1 MKSAK
6 HHWDEFLSKMWFHE
20 NQTKAAWVKIQDCT
34 QDISHVL
41 MNKKCKERKMKIIL
55 KRTIALLL
63 ALELFLIPGVSLV
76 CAQQK
81 EKQTVK
87 VAVTDFP
94 HYLAEDN
101 EGNHSGYAYDYLM
114 DIAEYT
120 GWKYEFEEMTLK
132 QAHEAVQNGG
142 VDIVV
147 GERRGRKWVKKVS
160 FSEIP
165 MGQDSTVLCVNPE
178 NNKYAFNDFEAFD
191 GKKIAVLRESGR
203 IDVLKEELEDADVQA
218 ELVSFDNDEAVKKA
232 LEDGEVDA
240 ALMSSIRCEENH
252 KIAARMDYDSLY
264 FMMNRS
270 RPELKKAL
278 DAAQKEIH
286 IANPYYE
293 DELNQKHYSNVGKKV
308 AFTAEEKDF
317 VDHAKNLKVAV
328 DPDWCPMSY
337 YDEKKNGYSGIIID
351 FFERIGAYTGIS
363 FEYVPDEGPKKNK
376 RDLQTGKID
385 LLACVIYQKEL
396 GHAYEIKKTEPY
408 YSDSLTAVMNQDVND
423 YQDAGCRVAAK
434 TGYPL
439 FQWDEERNKYK
450 NLTYYSNYQACI
462 DEVNDGK
469 QDVAFIPNYCA
480 GYLTGHSYYQKIKA
494 YAVPDSDYD
503 YCIGVPTT
511 QDQRL
516 IGVLNKSIA
525 NLSQET
531 RNDIVQRN
539 LQSLNKQ
546 YNVRDFFHD
555 NASIIMFVL
564 VIIMCVIALVVLR
577 IWKLQKEKNAELKE
591 AIHKA
596 DEANAAKSDFLSR
609 MSHDI
614 RTPMNAI
621 VGMTNFAIEEIGN
634 PEKVREYL
642 GKIDSSS
649 KVLLGLVNDVL
660 DMAKIESKELV
671 LTPSRYDYNE
681 FIETLTTM
689 FTLTCQEK
697 KVEFEVN
704 PGNIDVTLLV
714 DKARFNKIFINVLS
728 NAIKYTP
735 EGGKVT
741 FDVQNIEQHRGRLSC
756 DFIITDTGIGMSKEF
771 MEHMY
776 DPFTQENTQET
787 ANIQGTGLGMSI
799 VKNLVELM
807 GGQIEVNSRLGKGTS
822 VKLHMD
828 IETVEKKPEMQRNTE
843 LQYEVSLEGKQVL
856 LVEDHPLNTEI
867 AKRILEKKGIVVT
880 CAENGQVAVDLFA
893 KSEEHFFKLILMDI
907 RMPVMDGLEATR
919 KIRAMQ
925 RADATTVPIIALSAN
940 AFDEDGEQSRKVGM
954 NAHLAKPFDK
964 DQLYTTLR
972 QWISE

>member
-1 MKSAK
+1 MK
-6 HHWDEFLSKMWFHE
+6 
-20 NQTKAAWVKIQDCT
+20 V
-34 QDISHVL
+34 
-41 MNKKCKERKMKIIL
+41 IL

-63 ALELFLIPGVSLV
+63 VLELFLIPGAGFV

-81 EKQTVK
+81 ERRSVK

-94 HYLAEDN
+94 HYLSEDG
-101 EGNHSGYAYDYLM
+101 EGEHSGYAYDYLV

-120 GWKYEFEEMTLK
+120 GWKYEFEQMTLK
-132 QAHEAVQNGG
+132 QAYKAIEDGD
-142 VDIVV
+142 VDIIV
-147 GERRGRKWVKKVS
+147 GERRGRRWVKKVS
-160 FSEIP
+160 FSDLP

-178 NNKYAFNDFEAFD
+178 NNDYAFNDFKAFD
-191 GKKIAVLRESGR
+191 GKKIAVLKKSGR
-203 IDVLKEELEDADVQA
+203 IDVLKKELADADAKA
-218 ELVSFDNDEAVKKA
+218 ELISFDSDKAAKKA
-232 LEDGEVDA
+232 LENGNVDA
-240 ALMSSIRCEENH
+240 ALMSSIRCEEKH
-252 KIAARMDYDSLY
+252 KIAARMDYDSIY

-270 RPELKKAL
+270 RPELKKEL
-278 DAAQKEIH
+278 DKAQKEIH
-286 IANPYYE
+286 ITNPYYE

-317 VDHAKNLKVAV
+317 VDHVKNLKVAV
-328 DPDWCPMSY
+328 DPNWSPMSY
-337 YDEKKNGYSGIIID
+337 YDEKKKEYSGIIID

-363 FEYVPDEGPKKNK
+363 FSYVPDEGPKKNK

-385 LLACVIYQKEL
+385 LLACVIYQNEL

-408 YSDSLTAVMNQDVND
+408 YSDSLTAVMNQDVHD
-423 YQDAGCRVAAK
+423 YQDSGCRVAAK

-439 FQWDEERNKYK
+439 FQWDEQRNKYK
-450 NLTYYSNYQACI
+450 NLTYYVNYQTCI
-462 DEVNDGK
+462 DEVNDGR
-469 QDVAFIPNYCA
+469 QDVAFVPNYCA
-480 GYLTGHSYYQKIKA
+480 GYLTSHSYYQKIKA

-546 YNVRDFFHD
+546 YNARDFFHD
-555 NASIIMFVL
+555 NASLIMFGL
-564 VIIMCVIALVVLR
+564 VVIMCAIALTVLR
-577 IWKLQKEKNAELKE
+577 VWKVQKERNTELKA
-591 AIHKA
+591 AIQKA

-634 PEKVREYL
+634 PERVREYL

-671 LTPSRYDYNE
+671 LTPSRYDYDE
-681 FIETLTTM
+681 FIETLATM
-689 FTLTCQEK
+689 FSLTCKEK
-697 KVEFEVN
+697 KVEFEVD
-704 PGNIDVTLLV
+704 PGKINVTMLV
-714 DKARFNKIFINVLS
+714 DRARFNKIFINVLS

-735 EGGKVT
+735 EGGRVT
-741 FDVQNIEQHRGRLSC
+741 FGVQNVELHRGHLSC
-756 DFIITDTGIGMSKEF
+756 DFLITDTGIGMSKEF
-771 MEHMY
+771 MEHMF

-807 GGQIEVNSRLGKGTS
+807 GGKIEVNSRLGKGTT

-828 IETVEKKPEMQRNTE
+828 IETVEKKPELSGTVE
-843 LQYEVSLEGKQVL
+843 LQHEISLEGKQVL

-867 AKRILEKKGIVVT
+867 AKRILEKKGIIVT
-880 CAENGQVAVDLFA
+880 CAENGQVAVDLFK
-893 KSEEHFFKLILMDI
+893 KSEEQFFKLILMDI

-919 KIRAMQ
+919 QIRAMQ
-925 RADATTVPIIALSAN
+925 RADAKSVPIIALSAN
-940 AFDEDGEQSRKVGM
+940 AFDEDGEQSRQVGM

-972 QWISE
+972 QWIAE